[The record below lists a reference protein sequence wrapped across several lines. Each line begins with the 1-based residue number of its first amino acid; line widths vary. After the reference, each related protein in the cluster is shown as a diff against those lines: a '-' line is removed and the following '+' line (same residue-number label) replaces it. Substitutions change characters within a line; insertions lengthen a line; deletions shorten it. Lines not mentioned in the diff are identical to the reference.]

1 MMNVHIRD
9 SAALNRI
16 TPSLL
21 SMYLKI
27 HGWVYEET
35 WRGRIAVWSKVYN
48 EKRQQI
54 LVPLTDSSDT
64 YAVRMSEA
72 VSTLADIE
80 GRSQLEVYDE
90 LVADGA
96 EVVESANAERQLP
109 RL

>member
-1 MMNVHIRD
+1 MNVHIRD

-21 SMYLKI
+21 SRYLKV
-27 HGWVYEET
+27 HGWAYEET
-35 WRGRIAVWSKVYN
+35 WRGRIAVWSNVYG
-48 EKRQQI
+48 EERQQI
-54 LVPLTDSSDT
+54 LVPLMDSSDT

-72 VSTLADIE
+72 VSTLADVE

-90 LVADGA
+90 LVEDSA

-109 RL
+109 G